1 MNERLF
7 DDFSKVCAKFADAVK
22 EKRYNKINYDVWRY
36 WRDTKYRVK
45 AVFCTDTAK
54 NITIIDKC
62 KMDIFS
68 VNDNSFGEFLYNEYF
83 NEKGTKTMVS
93 GHTITDKEI
102 EKLAKKV
109 ANLKNEQLATL
120 AVSATDLADS
130 IAVKSGDYLTWD
142 GSLAI
147 SGAPIEGT
155 IIPSVSID
163 GKEVATIANVA
174 TKADKTE
181 LTALDTKVD
190 EMISR
195 IDKLESI
202 SADNAIRVLEDTTKY
217 TAVTTIGP
225 DGKPR
230 STYGV
235 LNDLSNVYCN
245 NKEKK
250 EMKNFNFDFG
260 KVMDSQARVSMY
272 GIAVKSPSGTWVAY
286 DKKAEQMMDVDI
298 LNFEGMDMLYRMPV
312 ALNQVAAGDVII
324 HMGKPCFVVS
334 FNEEGKSFNVIDIF
348 NAEEKCILPVR
359 SPFGFNFVTK
369 LVSLIDFTGS
379 ASADQPFGNMLP
391 FLMMKDGNMD
401 DMLPFLM
408 MSQGGDFASN
418 PMMMMLLMD
427 KGGDKSEIFKMM
439 AIAQMFS
446 QNK

>member
-1 MNERLF
+1 MNERIF

-45 AVFCTDTAK
+45 AVFCTDPVK
-54 NITIIDKC
+54 NITIIDQRNK
-62 KMDIFS
+62 DIFS
-68 VNDNSFGEFLYNEYF
+68 AVDDSFGEFLYNEYF
-83 NEKGTKTMVS
+83 KEEGTKNMVS
-93 GHTITDKEI
+93 AHTITD
-102 EKLAKKV
+102 EKIRELAKEV
-109 ANLKNEQLATL
+109 ANLKNEKLAEL
-120 AVSATDLADS
+120 AGSATNKVEPV
-130 IAVKSGDYLTWD
+130 AVKPGDYLKLD
-142 GSLAI
+142 DSLIFEAKI
-147 SGAPIEGT
+147 ASSAAYPEI
-155 IIPSVSID
+155 
-163 GKEVATIANVA
+163 ATIDNVVA
-174 TKADKTE
+174 TKADKTDVATLE
-181 LTALDTKVD
+181 AKID
-190 EMISR
+190 EMTSK
-195 IDKLESI
+195 IDELETQATVSTLKPI
-202 SADNAIRVLEDTTKY
+202 ENVLLDCGVSAVGL
-217 TAVTTIGP
+217 
-225 DGKPR
+225 DGR
-230 STYGV
+230 LRATHDV
-235 LNDLSNVYCN
+235 LNDLSNVYNNRLN

-427 KGGDKSEIFKMM
+427 KGGDKSETFKMM
-439 AIAQMFS
+439 AMAQMFS

>member
-1 MNERLF
+1 MSEKIF
-7 DDFSKVCAKFADAVK
+7 DDFPKVCAKFADAVTENK
-22 EKRYNKINYDVWRY
+22 YKKINYSIWRC
-36 WRDTKYRVK
+36 WSRN
-45 AVFCTDTAK
+45 TAPVTLSYNDSGGK
-54 NITIIDKC
+54 QICITSLSKF
-62 KMDIFS
+62 DILPI
-68 VNDNSFGEFLYNEYF
+68 NDNSFGEFLYNEYF
-83 NEKGTKTMVS
+83 NEEGTKTMVS
-93 GHTITDKEI
+93 GHTITDTKLE
-102 EKLAKKV
+102 ELAKEV

-120 AVSATDLADS
+120 AVSATNLADS

-147 SGAPIEGT
+147 SGTP
-155 IIPSVSID
+155 ID
-163 GKEVATIANVA
+163 GKEVATVANVA

-181 LTALDTKVD
+181 LTALASRVD
-190 EMISR
+190 E
-195 IDKLESI
+195 LE
-202 SADNAIRVLEDTTKY
+202 NMYKEK
-217 TAVTTIGP
+217 IG
-225 DGKPR
+225 
-230 STYGV
+230 Y
-235 LNDLSNVYCN
+235 

-408 MSQGGDFASN
+408 MSQGGDFTSN

-427 KGGDKSEIFKMM
+427 KGGDKSETFKMM
-439 AIAQMFS
+439 AMAQMFS

>member
-1 MNERLF
+1 MNKKIF
-7 DDFSKVCAKFADAVK
+7 DDFSAVCAKFANAVK
-22 EKRYNKINYDVWRY
+22 EKRYNKINYNVWRY
-36 WRDTKYRVK
+36 WSNTKEQVSIL
-45 AVFCTDTAK
+45 FCIDTAK
-54 NITIIDKC
+54 NITVRNLC

-68 VNDNSFGEFLYNEYF
+68 INDNSFGEFLYNEYF
-83 NEKGTKTMVS
+83 NEEGTKAMVS
-93 GHTITDKEI
+93 AHTITDKQI
-102 EKLAKKV
+102 EELAKEV
-109 ANLKNEQLATL
+109 SNLKNEQLAKL
-120 AVSATDLADS
+120 AVSAAKEAEPVFIKSSDYFKLDDS
-130 IAVKSGDYLTWD
+130 SVF
-142 GSLAI
+142 
-147 SGAPIEGT
+147 EGKLVS
-155 IIPSVSID
+155 SVSYDNNNVI
-163 GKEVATIANVA
+163 ATLATVD
-174 TKADKTE
+174 TKADKDE
-181 LTALDTKVD
+181 LTALASRVD
-190 EMISR
+190 E
-195 IDKLESI
+195 LENI
-202 SADNAIRVLEDTTKY
+202 YKEK
-217 TAVTTIGP
+217 IG
-225 DGKPR
+225 
-230 STYGV
+230 Y
-235 LNDLSNVYCN
+235 

-298 LNFEGMDMLYRMPV
+298 LNFEGMDMLYKMPV
-312 ALNQVAAGDVII
+312 ALSQVTAGDVII

-369 LVSLIDFTGS
+369 LVSLVDFTGS
-379 ASADQPFGNMLP
+379 ASAEQPFGNMLP

-427 KGGDKSEIFKMM
+427 KSGDKSEIFKMM
-439 AIAQMFS
+439 AMAQMFS

>member
-1 MNERLF
+1 MDEMIF
-7 DDFSKVCAKFADAVK
+7 KDFSAVCAKFADAVK
-22 EKRYNKINYDVWRY
+22 EKRYNKINYNVWRY
-36 WRDTKYRVK
+36 WSNTRNQVSIL
-45 AVFCTDTAK
+45 FCIDTAK
-54 NITIIDKC
+54 NITVRDLC

-68 VNDNSFGEFLYNEYF
+68 INDNSFGEFLYDEYF
-83 NEKGTKTMVS
+83 NEEGTEIMESVI
-93 GHTITDKEI
+93 TIKDK
-102 EKLAKKV
+102 KLEELAQKV
-109 ANLKNEQLATL
+109 ANLQSEKFAELAAST
-120 AVSATDLADS
+120 ADKVEPVA
-130 IAVKSGDYLTWD
+130 IKPNDYLKLD
-142 GSLAI
+142 DSLVFEAKI
-147 SGAPIEGT
+147 APSMGYTEI
-155 IIPSVSID
+155 
-163 GKEVATIANVA
+163 ATVANVA

-181 LTALDTKVD
+181 LTALASRVD
-190 EMISR
+190 E
-195 IDKLESI
+195 LENMHKVKI
-202 SADNAIRVLEDTTKY
+202 EY
-217 TAVTTIGP
+217 
-225 DGKPR
+225 
-230 STYGV
+230 
-235 LNDLSNVYCN
+235 
-245 NKEKK
+245 NKEKE

-334 FNEEGKSFNVIDIF
+334 FNEEGKSFDVIDIF
-348 NAEEKCILPVR
+348 NAEEKCILPPR
-359 SPFGFNFVTK
+359 SPFGFTFVTK

-379 ASADQPFGNMLP
+379 ASAEQPFGNMLP

-427 KGGDKSEIFKMM
+427 KGGDKSEMFKMM
-439 AIAQMFS
+439 AMAQMFS

>member
-83 NEKGTKTMVS
+83 NEEGTKTMVS
-93 GHTITDKEI
+93 GHTITDKQI
-102 EKLAKKV
+102 EKLAKEV

-120 AVSATDLADS
+120 AVSATDLADP

-147 SGAPIEGT
+147 SGTLMA
-155 IIPSVSID
+155 PSVSTD
-163 GKEVATIANVA
+163 GSVEIATIANVA

-181 LTALDTKVD
+181 LTALTSRVD
-190 EMISR
+190 E
-195 IDKLESI
+195 LENMYKEKI
-202 SADNAIRVLEDTTKY
+202 EY
-217 TAVTTIGP
+217 
-225 DGKPR
+225 
-230 STYGV
+230 
-235 LNDLSNVYCN
+235 

-324 HMGKPCFVVS
+324 HMDKPCFVVS

-348 NAEEKCILPVR
+348 NAEEKCILPPR
-359 SPFGFNFVTK
+359 SPFGFTFVTK

-427 KGGDKSEIFKMM
+427 KGGDKSETFKMM
-439 AIAQMFS
+439 AMAQMFS

>member
-1 MNERLF
+1 MNEKIF
-7 DDFSKVCAKFADAVK
+7 DDFSAVCARFADAVK
-22 EKRYNKINYDVWRY
+22 EKRYNKISYDVWRY
-36 WRDTKYRVK
+36 WRSTKGPVN
-45 AVFCTDTAK
+45 AFICIDNAK
-54 NITIIDKC
+54 NISIRNLC

-68 VNDNSFGEFLYNEYF
+68 ISDNSFGEFLYNEYF
-83 NEKGTKTMVS
+83 KEEGTKTMVS
-93 GHTITDKEI
+93 GYTITDKKIEELAKEVSNLRN
-102 EKLAKKV
+102 EKLTELTVSTADEAEPVAIKFDDSSMFEAK
-109 ANLKNEQLATL
+109 LAT
-120 AVSATDLADS
+120 AYADYAIATTD
-130 IAVKSGDYLTWD
+130 
-142 GSLAI
+142 
-147 SGAPIEGT
+147 
-155 IIPSVSID
+155 
-163 GKEVATIANVA
+163 NVA
-174 TKADKTE
+174 KKADKDE
-181 LTALDTKVD
+181 LTALASRVD
-190 EMISR
+190 E
-195 IDKLESI
+195 LENMYKEKI
-202 SADNAIRVLEDTTKY
+202 EY
-217 TAVTTIGP
+217 
-225 DGKPR
+225 
-230 STYGV
+230 
-235 LNDLSNVYCN
+235 

-298 LNFEGMDMLYRMPV
+298 LNFEGMDMLYKMPV
-312 ALNQVAAGDVII
+312 ALNQVAVGDVII

-439 AIAQMFS
+439 AMAQMFS

>member
-1 MNERLF
+1 MNEKIF
-7 DDFSKVCAKFADAVK
+7 DDFSAVCARFADAVK
-22 EKRYNKINYDVWRY
+22 EKRYDKINYDVWRY
-36 WRDTKYRVK
+36 WRGTKNQVK
-45 AVFCTDTAK
+45 VSFCTGSVK
-54 NITIIDKC
+54 NITITDQY

-68 VNDNSFGEFLYNEYF
+68 TSDNSFGEFLYNEYF
-83 NEKGTKTMVS
+83 NEEGTKTMVS
-93 GHTITDKEI
+93 GHTITDKKI
-102 EKLAKKV
+102 EELAKEV
-109 ANLKNEQLATL
+109 ANLKNEKLAEL
-120 AVSATDLADS
+120 AVSAADKVES
-130 IAVKSGDYLTWD
+130 IAINKLDGGSIFEGRLAPSTAYINDY
-142 GSLAI
+142 AI
-147 SGAPIEGT
+147 AT
-155 IIPSVSID
+155 
-163 GKEVATIANVA
+163 VADVA
-174 TKADKTE
+174 TKASVNDV
-181 LTALDTKVD
+181 TALASRVD
-190 EMISR
+190 E
-195 IDKLESI
+195 LENMYKEKI
-202 SADNAIRVLEDTTKY
+202 EH
-217 TAVTTIGP
+217 
-225 DGKPR
+225 
-230 STYGV
+230 
-235 LNDLSNVYCN
+235 

-298 LNFEGMDMLYRMPV
+298 LNFEGMDMLYKMPV

-439 AIAQMFS
+439 AMAQMFS

>member
-1 MNERLF
+1 
-7 DDFSKVCAKFADAVK
+7 
-22 EKRYNKINYDVWRY
+22 
-36 WRDTKYRVK
+36 
-45 AVFCTDTAK
+45 
-54 NITIIDKC
+54 
-62 KMDIFS
+62 
-68 VNDNSFGEFLYNEYF
+68 
-83 NEKGTKTMVS
+83 MVS
-93 GHTITDKEI
+93 AHTITD
-102 EKLAKKV
+102 EKIRELAKEV
-109 ANLKNEQLATL
+109 ANLKNEKLAEL
-120 AVSATDLADS
+120 AGSATNKVEPV
-130 IAVKSGDYLTWD
+130 AVKPGDYLKLD
-142 GSLAI
+142 DSLIFEAKI
-147 SGAPIEGT
+147 ASSAAYPEI
-155 IIPSVSID
+155 
-163 GKEVATIANVA
+163 ATIDNVVA
-174 TKADKTE
+174 TKADKTDVATLE
-181 LTALDTKVD
+181 AKID
-190 EMISR
+190 EMTSK
-195 IDKLESI
+195 IDELETQATVSTLKPI
-202 SADNAIRVLEDTTKY
+202 ENVLLDCGVSAVGL
-217 TAVTTIGP
+217 
-225 DGKPR
+225 DGR
-230 STYGV
+230 LRATHDV
-235 LNDLSNVYCN
+235 LNDLSNVYNNRLN

-427 KGGDKSEIFKMM
+427 KGGDKSETFKMM
-439 AIAQMFS
+439 AMAQMFS